1 MIATVAAGML
11 SGSYLENCIHLSVC
25 LSVCSTAELSSYLA
39 NRVPEME
46 QLTDAVD
53 YDQDFY

>member
-1 MIATVAAGML
+1 MRDRL
-11 SGSYLENCIHLSVC
+11 
-25 LSVCSTAELSSYLA
+25 VCSTAELSSYLA